1 MTQTKNPFFD
11 QMAGAMSSAAGFTQ
25 GLWTEAETF
34 FKMQAEKILTDMD
47 LVRREEFDVVKE
59 MAAKAIDENQALK
72 KRIESLEASV
82 QDKKA

>member
-47 LVRREEFDVVKE
+47 LVRREEFDVVRE
-59 MAAKAIDENQALK
+59 LAAKAIEENAALK
-72 KRIESLEASV
+72 SRIDSLEALV
-82 QDKKA
+82 KNKKA

>member
-47 LVRREEFDVVKE
+47 LVRREEFDAVKE
-59 MAAKAIDENQALK
+59 MAAKARDENEALK
-72 KRIESLEASV
+72 SRLDSLEALIKG
-82 QDKKA
+82 KKP